1 MAEVYMY
8 KLTKIKA
15 LATENTII
23 HSLKL
28 NETLPHTYFT
38 YLKLSHYWKGKK

>member
-1 MAEVYMY
+1 MAEVSTC

-15 LATENTII
+15 LATENTVM

-28 NETLPHTYFT
+28 NEALPQIYFT
-38 YLKLSHYWKGKK
+38 YLKLSSY